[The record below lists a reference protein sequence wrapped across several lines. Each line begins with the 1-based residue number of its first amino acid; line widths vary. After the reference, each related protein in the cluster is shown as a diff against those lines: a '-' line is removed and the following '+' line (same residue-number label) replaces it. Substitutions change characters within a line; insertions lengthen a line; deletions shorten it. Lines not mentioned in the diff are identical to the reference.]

1 MRSAYTLRISLEIS
15 MQFGSVC
22 SGIEAASVAFNAL
35 GWKAAWLSEIDAF
48 PSALLSHHYPDV
60 PNLGDM
66 TFLPD
71 LIRNG
76 TVTAPEML
84 CGGTPCQAF
93 SMAGNRQS
101 LDDNRGNLS
110 LIFCE
115 IANAIDDVRRAR
127 REKPAIILWE
137 NVPGVLSTHDN
148 AFGSFLAGLAGE
160 SKPLITPRNKWPN
173 AGLVIG
179 PIRSIAWRILDAQ
192 YFGLAQR
199 RKRVFLVSSARDDID
214 IGQIL
219 FEFGSVQKHHR
230 PIREIRKADSDTSQR
245 STDGQSSAGMTY
257 SISGNGVH
265 TGKLGK
271 APGYEEELS
280 PAITENHHPSVAF
293 KVRGKGTY
301 TGENGG
307 RIVNT
312 NIFGGHGM
320 IVSEEKTFT
329 IASTQD
335 QYIAYTM
342 REDAKAKNF
351 HIKETDVSLTL
362 QATQSTVNSHHAQ
375 MLIAQNHTI
384 WQKIGFDPMRV
395 QTDDIAPALTSHM
408 GTGGGNVPMVDIR
421 RLTPRECERLQG
433 FPDDYTLIPFKG
445 KMASDAPRYKA
456 LGNSW
461 PVPVVQWIGR
471 RIMEILK

>member
-1 MRSAYTLRISLEIS
+1 

-22 SGIEAASVAFNAL
+22 SGIEAASVALNPL
-35 GWKAAWLSEIDAF
+35 GMHAAWLAEIDAF
-48 PSALLSHHYPDV
+48 PSAVLAHRYPNT
-60 PNLGDM
+60 PNIGDM
-66 TFLPD
+66 ALLPE
-71 LIRNG
+71 LIRAG

-101 LDDNRGNLS
+101 LDDDRGNLS

-115 IANAIDDVRRAR
+115 VANAIDDVRRAR

-148 AFGSFLAGLAGE
+148 AFGHFLAGLAGE

-173 AGLVIG
+173 AGIVIG
-179 PIRSIAWRILDAQ
+179 PVRSIAWRILDAQ

-230 PIREIRKADSDTSQR
+230 PIREIRKTDTDTTER
-245 STDGQSSAGMTY
+245 STDGQSSAGVTY

-265 TGKLGK
+265 TGKLGR

-280 PAITENHHPSVAF
+280 PAITLKHHPSV
-293 KVRGKGTY
+293 G
-301 TGENGG
+301 
-307 RIVNT
+307 
-312 NIFGGHGM
+312 
-320 IVSEEKTFT
+320 
-329 IASTQD
+329 
-335 QYIAYTM
+335 
-342 REDAKAKNF
+342 
-351 HIKETDVSLTL
+351 
-362 QATQSTVNSHHAQ
+362 
-375 MLIAQNHTI
+375 TI

-395 QTDDIAPALTSHM
+395 QTDDIAPELTSHM

>member
-22 SGIEAASVAFNAL
+22 SGIEAASVAFNPL
-35 GWKAAWLSEIDAF
+35 GMHAAWLAEIDEF
-48 PSALLSHHYPDV
+48 PSAVLAHHYPNT
-60 PNLGDM
+60 PNIGDM
-66 TFLPD
+66 AVLPD
-71 LIRNG
+71 LIRSG
-76 TVTAPEML
+76 FVTAPEML

-101 LDDNRGNLS
+101 LDDDRGNLS

-115 IANAIDDVRRAR
+115 VANAIDDVRRAR

-173 AGLVIG
+173 AGIVIG

-230 PIREIRKADSDTSQR
+230 PIREIRKTDTETSQR

-335 QYIAYTM
+335 QYIAH
-342 REDAKAKNF
+342 D
-351 HIKETDVSLTL
+351 
-362 QATQSTVNSHHAQ
+362 
-375 MLIAQNHTI
+375 HTI

>member
-1 MRSAYTLRISLEIS
+1 

-22 SGIEAASVAFNAL
+22 SGIEAASVALNPL
-35 GWKAAWLSEIDAF
+35 GMHAAWLAEIDAF
-48 PSALLSHHYPDV
+48 PSAVLAHHYPDT
-60 PNLGDM
+60 PNIGDM
-66 TFLPD
+66 ALLPE
-71 LIRNG
+71 LIRSG

-101 LDDNRGNLS
+101 LNDDRGNLS

-127 REKPAIILWE
+127 GDKPAIILWE

-148 AFGSFLAGLAGE
+148 AFGHFLAGLAGE
-160 SKPLITPRNKWPN
+160 SKALVSPRNKWTN
-173 AGLVIG
+173 AGIVVG
-179 PIRSIAWRILDAQ
+179 PVRSIAWRILEAQ

-219 FEFGSVQKHHR
+219 FEFESVQKHTR
-230 PIREIRKADSDTSQR
+230 PIREIPKADTDTTER

-265 TGKLGK
+265 TGKIGN
-271 APGYEEELS
+271 APGFYEEIS
-280 PAITENHHPSVAF
+280 PAV
-293 KVRGKGTY
+293 
-301 TGENGG
+301 
-307 RIVNT
+307 
-312 NIFGGHGM
+312 
-320 IVSEEKTFT
+320 
-329 IASTQD
+329 
-335 QYIAYTM
+335 
-342 REDAKAKNF
+342 
-351 HIKETDVSLTL
+351 TL
-362 QATQSTVNSHHAQ
+362 KHHAS
-375 MLIAQNHTI
+375 IGTI

-395 QTDDIAPALTSHM
+395 QTDDIRSALTSHM

-445 KMASDAPRYKA
+445 KMASDASRYKA

-461 PVPVVQWIGR
+461 PVPVVQWIGK

>member
-1 MRSAYTLRISLEIS
+1 MRSVYALRISLEVS

-22 SGIEAASVAFNAL
+22 SGIEAASVALNPV
-35 GWKAAWLSEIDAF
+35 GMHAAWLAEIDAF
-48 PSALLSHHYPDV
+48 PSAVLAHHYPDTS
-60 PNLGDM
+60 NIGDM
-66 TFLPD
+66 ALLPEM
-71 LIRNG
+71 IRSG
-76 TVTAPEML
+76 SVTAPEML

-101 LDDNRGNLS
+101 LDDDRGNLS

-115 IANAIDDVRRAR
+115 VANAIDDVRRGR
-127 REKPAIILWE
+127 GEKPAIILWE

-173 AGLVIG
+173 AGIVVG
-179 PIRSIAWRILDAQ
+179 TVRSIAWRILDAQ

-214 IGQIL
+214 IGAIL
-219 FEFGSVQKHHR
+219 FEFDTVQKHTR
-230 PIREIRKADSDTSQR
+230 PIREIRKADTESSER
-245 STDGQSSAGMTY
+245 SIDGQSSAGMTY

-265 TGKLGK
+265 TGMIGN
-271 APGYEEELS
+271 APGFYEEIS
-280 PAITENHHPSVAF
+280 PAVTLKHHPSVAF

-335 QYIAYTM
+335 QYIAH
-342 REDAKAKNF
+342 D
-351 HIKETDVSLTL
+351 
-362 QATQSTVNSHHAQ
+362 
-375 MLIAQNHTI
+375 HTI

-461 PVPVVQWIGR
+461 PVPVVQWIGK

>member
-1 MRSAYTLRISLEIS
+1 

-22 SGIEAASVAFNAL
+22 SGIEAASVAFNPL
-35 GWKAAWLSEIDAF
+35 GMHAAWLAEIDAF
-48 PSALLSHHYPDV
+48 PSAVLAHHYPDT
-60 PNLGDM
+60 PNIGDM
-66 TFLPD
+66 ALLPE
-71 LIRNG
+71 LIRSG
-76 TVTAPEML
+76 SVTAPEML

-101 LDDNRGNLS
+101 LDDDRGNLS

-115 IANAIDDVRRAR
+115 VANAIDDVRRGR
-127 REKPAIILWE
+127 GEKPAIILWE

-160 SKPLITPRNKWPN
+160 SKPYITPRNKWSN
-173 AGLVIG
+173 AGLVVG

-219 FEFGSVQKHHR
+219 FEFGSVQKHNR
-230 PIREIRKADSDTSQR
+230 PIREIRKANTDTAER
-245 STDGQSSAGMTY
+245 STDGQSSAGVTY

-335 QYIAYTM
+335 QYIAH
-342 REDAKAKNF
+342 D
-351 HIKETDVSLTL
+351 
-362 QATQSTVNSHHAQ
+362 
-375 MLIAQNHTI
+375 HTI

-408 GTGGGNVPMVDIR
+408 GTGCGNVPMVDIR

-461 PVPVVQWIGR
+461 PVPVVQWIGK

>member
-1 MRSAYTLRISLEIS
+1 

-22 SGIEAASVAFNAL
+22 SGIEAASVALNPL
-35 GWKAAWLSEIDAF
+35 GMHAAWLAEIDAF
-48 PSALLSHHYPDV
+48 PSAVLAHHYPDT
-60 PNLGDM
+60 PNIGDM
-66 TFLPD
+66 ALLPE
-71 LIRNG
+71 LIRSG

-101 LDDNRGNLS
+101 LDDDRGNLS

-115 IANAIDDVRRAR
+115 VANAIDDVRRAR

-148 AFGSFLAGLAGE
+148 AFGHFLAGLAGE
-160 SKPLITPRNKWPN
+160 SEALVSPRNKWAN

-179 PIRSIAWRILDAQ
+179 PVRSIAWRILDAQ

-230 PIREIRKADSDTSQR
+230 PIREIRKADSETSQR

-280 PAITENHHPSVAF
+280 PAITLKHHPSVAF
-293 KVRGKGTY
+293 KVRGKDTY

-335 QYIAYTM
+335 QYIAH
-342 REDAKAKNF
+342 D
-351 HIKETDVSLTL
+351 
-362 QATQSTVNSHHAQ
+362 
-375 MLIAQNHTI
+375 HTI

-461 PVPVVQWIGR
+461 PVPVVQWIGK

>member
-1 MRSAYTLRISLEIS
+1 

-22 SGIEAASVAFNAL
+22 SGIEAASVALNPL
-35 GWKAAWLSEIDAF
+35 GMHAAWLAEIDAF
-48 PSALLSHHYPDV
+48 PSAVLAHHYPDT
-60 PNLGDM
+60 PNIGDM
-66 TFLPD
+66 ALLPE
-71 LIRNG
+71 LIRAG

-101 LDDNRGNLS
+101 LDDDRGNLS

-115 IANAIDDVRRAR
+115 VANAIDDVRRAR

-137 NVPGVLSTHDN
+137 NVPGVLSTRDN
-148 AFGSFLAGLAGE
+148 AFGHFLAGLAGE

-219 FEFGSVQKHHR
+219 FEFSSVQKHHR
-230 PIREIRKADSDTSQR
+230 PIREIRKADSETSQR

-335 QYIAYTM
+335 QYIAH
-342 REDAKAKNF
+342 D
-351 HIKETDVSLTL
+351 
-362 QATQSTVNSHHAQ
+362 
-375 MLIAQNHTI
+375 HTI

-461 PVPVVQWIGR
+461 PVPVVQWIGK

>member
-1 MRSAYTLRISLEIS
+1 

-22 SGIEAASVAFNAL
+22 SGIEAASVAFNPL
-35 GWKAAWLSEIDAF
+35 GMHAAWLAEIDAF
-48 PSALLSHHYPDV
+48 PSAVLAHHYPDT
-60 PNLGDM
+60 PNIGDM
-66 TFLPD
+66 ALLPE
-71 LIRNG
+71 LIRSG
-76 TVTAPEML
+76 TVTAPDML

-101 LDDNRGNLS
+101 LNDDRGNLS

-115 IANAIDDVRRAR
+115 VANAIDDVRRGR
-127 REKPAIILWE
+127 GEKPAIILWE

-173 AGLVIG
+173 AGIVVG
-179 PIRSIAWRILDAQ
+179 TVRSIAWRILDAQ

-219 FEFGSVQKHHR
+219 FEFGTVQKHNR
-230 PIREIRKADSDTSQR
+230 PIREIRKADSDTAER

-312 NIFGGHGM
+312 TIFGGHGM

-335 QYIAYTM
+335 QYIAH
-342 REDAKAKNF
+342 D
-351 HIKETDVSLTL
+351 
-362 QATQSTVNSHHAQ
+362 
-375 MLIAQNHTI
+375 HTI

-461 PVPVVQWIGR
+461 PVPVVQWIGK

>member
-1 MRSAYTLRISLEIS
+1 

-22 SGIEAASVAFNAL
+22 SGIEAASVALNPL
-35 GWKAAWLSEIDAF
+35 GMHAAWLAEIDAF
-48 PSALLSHHYPDV
+48 PSAVLAHRYPNT
-60 PNLGDM
+60 PNIGDM
-66 TFLPD
+66 AVLPD
-71 LIRNG
+71 LIRSG
-76 TVTAPEML
+76 FVTAPEML

-101 LDDNRGNLS
+101 LDDDRGNLS

-115 IANAIDDVRRAR
+115 VANAIDDVRRAR

-137 NVPGVLSTHDN
+137 NVPGVLSTRDN
-148 AFGSFLAGLAGE
+148 AFGHFLAGLAGE

-173 AGLVIG
+173 AGIVIG

-230 PIREIRKADSDTSQR
+230 PIREIRKTDTDTSQR
-245 STDGQSSAGMTY
+245 STDGESSAGMTY

-335 QYIAYTM
+335 QYIAH
-342 REDAKAKNF
+342 D
-351 HIKETDVSLTL
+351 
-362 QATQSTVNSHHAQ
+362 
-375 MLIAQNHTI
+375 HTI

-408 GTGGGNVPMVDIR
+408 VTGGGNVPMVDIR

>member
-1 MRSAYTLRISLEIS
+1 MRSVYALRISLEVS

-22 SGIEAASVAFNAL
+22 SGIEAASVALNPL
-35 GWKAAWLSEIDAF
+35 GMHAAWFAEIDAF
-48 PSALLSHHYPDV
+48 PSAVLAHHYPDT
-60 PNLGDM
+60 PNIGDM
-66 TFLPD
+66 ALLPE
-71 LIRNG
+71 LIRSG

-101 LDDNRGNLS
+101 LDDDRGNLS

-115 IANAIDDVRRAR
+115 VSNAIDDVRRGNGQ
-127 REKPAIILWE
+127 KPAIILWE

-173 AGLVIG
+173 AGIVVG
-179 PIRSIAWRILDAQ
+179 PVRSIAWRILDAQ

-214 IGQIL
+214 IGAIL
-219 FEFGSVQKHHR
+219 FEFDTVQKHTR
-230 PIREIRKADSDTSQR
+230 PVREIRKEDSNTSER

-257 SISGNGVH
+257 SISGN
-265 TGKLGK
+265 
-271 APGYEEELS
+271 
-280 PAITENHHPSVAF
+280 PSVAF

-335 QYIAYTM
+335 QYIAH
-342 REDAKAKNF
+342 D
-351 HIKETDVSLTL
+351 
-362 QATQSTVNSHHAQ
+362 
-375 MLIAQNHTI
+375 HTI

-461 PVPVVQWIGR
+461 PVPVVQWIGK

>member
-1 MRSAYTLRISLEIS
+1 

-22 SGIEAASVAFNAL
+22 SGIEAASVALNPL
-35 GWKAAWLSEIDAF
+35 GMHAAWLAEIDAF
-48 PSALLSHHYPDV
+48 PSAVLAHHYPDT
-60 PNLGDM
+60 PNIGDM
-66 TFLPD
+66 ALLPE
-71 LIRNG
+71 LIRAG
-76 TVTAPEML
+76 TLTAPEML

-101 LDDNRGNLS
+101 LDDDRGNLS

-115 IANAIDDVRRAR
+115 VANAIDDVRRAR

-148 AFGSFLAGLAGE
+148 AFGHFLAGLAGE

-173 AGLVIG
+173 AGIVIG
-179 PIRSIAWRILDAQ
+179 TVRSIAWRILDAQ

-230 PIREIRKADSDTSQR
+230 PIREIRKTDTDTSQR
-245 STDGQSSAGMTY
+245 STDGESSAGMTY

-265 TGKLGK
+265 TGKLGN

-335 QYIAYTM
+335 QYIAH
-342 REDAKAKNF
+342 D
-351 HIKETDVSLTL
+351 
-362 QATQSTVNSHHAQ
+362 
-375 MLIAQNHTI
+375 HTI

-461 PVPVVQWIGR
+461 PVPVVQWIGK

>member
-1 MRSAYTLRISLEIS
+1 MR
-15 MQFGSVC
+15 FGSVC
-22 SGIEAASVAFNAL
+22 SGIEAASVAWNPL
-35 GWKAAWLSEIDAF
+35 GWHAAWFSEIEPYPCSVLA
-48 PSALLSHHYPDV
+48 HHYPDV
-60 PNLGDM
+60 ANLGDM
-66 TFLPD
+66 TTIAAKIAQRDIEAPD
-71 LIRNG
+71 
-76 TVTAPEML
+76 VF

-93 SMAGNRQS
+93 SMAGARRS
-101 LDDNRGNLS
+101 LDDARGNLS
-110 LIFCE
+110 LEFCR
-115 IANAIDDVRRAR
+115 IANAIDNIRQSDGQQPCIVF
-127 REKPAIILWE
+127 WE

-148 AFGSFLAGLAGE
+148 AFGHFLAGLAGE
-160 SKPLITPRNKWPN
+160 SEALVAPRNKWAN

-179 PIRSIAWRILDAQ
+179 PVRSIAWRILDAQ

-230 PIREIRKADSDTSQR
+230 PIREIRKADSETSQR

-265 TGKLGK
+265 TGKLGN

-280 PAITENHHPSVAF
+280 PAITLKHHPSVAF

-375 MLIAQNHTI
+375 MLIAQTHTI

-433 FPDDYTLIPFKG
+433 FPDDYTLVPHRG
-445 KMASDAPRYKA
+445 SLVSDAPRYKA

-461 PVPVVQWIGR
+461 PVPVVRWIGE
-471 RIMEILK
+471 RIQNSLILSNACK

>member
-1 MRSAYTLRISLEIS
+1 

-22 SGIEAASVAFNAL
+22 SGIEAASVALNPL
-35 GWKAAWLSEIDAF
+35 GMHAAWLAEIDAF
-48 PSALLSHHYPDV
+48 PSAVLAHHYPDT
-60 PNLGDM
+60 PNIGDM
-66 TFLPD
+66 ALLPE
-71 LIRNG
+71 LIRSG

-101 LDDNRGNLS
+101 LDDDRGNLS

-115 IANAIDDVRRAR
+115 VANAIDDVRRAR
-127 REKPAIILWE
+127 GEKPAIILWE

-148 AFGSFLAGLAGE
+148 AFGHFLAGLAGE
-160 SKPLITPRNKWPN
+160 SEALVAPRNKWPN

-230 PIREIRKADSDTSQR
+230 PIREIRKTNTDIAQR
-245 STDGQSSAGMTY
+245 STDGESSAGVTY

-271 APGYEEELS
+271 APGYEKELS

-335 QYIAYTM
+335 QYIAH
-342 REDAKAKNF
+342 D
-351 HIKETDVSLTL
+351 
-362 QATQSTVNSHHAQ
+362 Q
-375 MLIAQNHTI
+375 TI

-461 PVPVVQWIGR
+461 PVPVVQWIGK

>member
-1 MRSAYTLRISLEIS
+1 MR
-15 MQFGSVC
+15 FGSVC
-22 SGIEAASVAFNAL
+22 SGIEAASVAWNPL
-35 GWKAAWLSEIDAF
+35 GWHAAWFSEIE
-48 PSALLSHHYPDV
+48 PYPCSALAHHYPDV
-60 PNLGDM
+60 ANLGDM
-66 TFLPD
+66 TTITAKIAQRKIEAPD
-71 LIRNG
+71 
-76 TVTAPEML
+76 VF

-93 SMAGNRQS
+93 SMAGARQS
-101 LDDNRGNLS
+101 LNDARGNLS
-110 LIFCE
+110 LEFCR
-115 IANAIDDVRRAR
+115 IANAIDDIRQSDDQRPCIVF
-127 REKPAIILWE
+127 WE
-137 NVPGVLSTHDN
+137 NVPGVLSTSDN
-148 AFGSFLAGLAGE
+148 AFGCFLSELSGATE
-160 SKPLITPRNKWPN
+160 EFKPMHGRWSN
-173 AGLVIG
+173 AGIIVG
-179 PIRSIAWRILDAQ
+179 SRRTVAWRILDAQ

-199 RKRVFLVSSARDDID
+199 RKRVFVVASARDDID

-219 FEFGSVQKHHR
+219 FEFCSVQIHNR
-230 PIREIRKADSDTSQR
+230 PIREIRKANPNTIER
-245 STDGQSSAGMTY
+245 STNGERAAGMTY

-265 TGKLGK
+265 TGILGNP
-271 APGYEEELS
+271 PGYEEELS

-329 IASTQD
+329 IALTQN

-351 HIKETDVSLTL
+351 HIKETDISLTL

-375 MLIAQNHTI
+375 MLIAQNNTI

-395 QTDDIAPALTSHM
+395 QTDNISPTLTSYM
-408 GTGGGNVPMVDIR
+408 GTGGENVPMVDIR

-461 PVPVVQWIGR
+461 PVPVVRWIGE
-471 RIMEILK
+471 RIQNSIIFSNRSK

>member
-1 MRSAYTLRISLEIS
+1 

-22 SGIEAASVAFNAL
+22 SGIEAASVALNPL
-35 GWKAAWLSEIDAF
+35 GMHAAWLAEIDAF
-48 PSALLSHHYPDV
+48 PSAVLAHHYPDT
-60 PNLGDM
+60 PNIGDM
-66 TFLPD
+66 ALLPE
-71 LIRNG
+71 LIRAG

-101 LDDNRGNLS
+101 LDDDRGNLS

-115 IANAIDDVRRAR
+115 VANAIDDVRRAR

-137 NVPGVLSTHDN
+137 NVPGVLSTRDN
-148 AFGSFLAGLAGE
+148 AFGHFLAGLAGE

-230 PIREIRKADSDTSQR
+230 PIREIRKTDTETSQR

-335 QYIAYTM
+335 QYIAH
-342 REDAKAKNF
+342 D
-351 HIKETDVSLTL
+351 
-362 QATQSTVNSHHAQ
+362 
-375 MLIAQNHTI
+375 HTI

-461 PVPVVQWIGR
+461 PVPVVQWIGK

>member
-1 MRSAYTLRISLEIS
+1 

-22 SGIEAASVAFNAL
+22 SGIEAASVALNPL
-35 GWKAAWLSEIDAF
+35 GMHAAWLAEIDAF
-48 PSALLSHHYPDV
+48 PSAVLAHHYPDT
-60 PNLGDM
+60 PNIGDM
-66 TFLPD
+66 ALLPEM
-71 LIRNG
+71 IRSG

-101 LDDNRGNLS
+101 LDDDRGNLS

-115 IANAIDDVRRAR
+115 VANAIDDVRRAR
-127 REKPAIILWE
+127 GDKPAIILWE

-148 AFGSFLAGLAGE
+148 AFGHFLAGLAGE
-160 SKPLITPRNKWPN
+160 SKPYITPRNKWPN
-173 AGLVIG
+173 AGIVVG
-179 PIRSIAWRILDAQ
+179 TVRSIAWRILDAQ

-219 FEFGSVQKHHR
+219 FEFGTVQKHHR
-230 PIREIRKADSDTSQR
+230 PIREIRKADTDTAER

-265 TGKLGK
+265 IGKIGN
-271 APGYEEELS
+271 APGFYEEIS
-280 PAITENHHPSVAF
+280 PAVTLKHHASVAF

-335 QYIAYTM
+335 QYIAH
-342 REDAKAKNF
+342 D
-351 HIKETDVSLTL
+351 
-362 QATQSTVNSHHAQ
+362 
-375 MLIAQNHTI
+375 HTI

-408 GTGGGNVPMVDIR
+408 GSGGGNVPMVDIR

-461 PVPVVQWIGR
+461 PVPVVQWIGK

>member
-1 MRSAYTLRISLEIS
+1 

-22 SGIEAASVAFNAL
+22 SGIEAASVALNPL
-35 GWKAAWLSEIDAF
+35 GMHAAWFAEIDAF
-48 PSALLSHHYPDV
+48 PSAVLAHHYPDT
-60 PNLGDM
+60 PNIGDM
-66 TFLPD
+66 ALLPE
-71 LIRNG
+71 LIRSG

-101 LDDNRGNLS
+101 LDDDRGNLS

-115 IANAIDDVRRAR
+115 VANAIDDVRRGNGQ
-127 REKPAIILWE
+127 KPAIILWE

-173 AGLVIG
+173 AGIVVG
-179 PIRSIAWRILDAQ
+179 PVRSIAWRILDAQ

-219 FEFGSVQKHHR
+219 FEFGTVQKHHR
-230 PIREIRKADSDTSQR
+230 PIREIRKADSETSQR

-265 TGKLGK
+265 IGKLGN

-280 PAITENHHPSVAF
+280 PAITLKHHPS
-293 KVRGKGTY
+293 
-301 TGENGG
+301 
-307 RIVNT
+307 
-312 NIFGGHGM
+312 
-320 IVSEEKTFT
+320 
-329 IASTQD
+329 
-335 QYIAYTM
+335 IAYTM

-461 PVPVVQWIGR
+461 PVPVVQWIGK

>member
-1 MRSAYTLRISLEIS
+1 

-22 SGIEAASVAFNAL
+22 SGIEAASVAFNPL
-35 GWKAAWLSEIDAF
+35 GMHAAWLAEIDEF
-48 PSALLSHHYPDV
+48 PSAVLAHHYPNT
-60 PNLGDM
+60 PNIGDM
-66 TFLPD
+66 AVLPD
-71 LIRNG
+71 LIRSG
-76 TVTAPEML
+76 FVTAPEML

-101 LDDNRGNLS
+101 LDDDRGNLS

-115 IANAIDDVRRAR
+115 VANAIDDVRRAR

-173 AGLVIG
+173 AGIVIG

-230 PIREIRKADSDTSQR
+230 PIREIRKTDTETSQR

-335 QYIAYTM
+335 QYIAH
-342 REDAKAKNF
+342 D
-351 HIKETDVSLTL
+351 
-362 QATQSTVNSHHAQ
+362 
-375 MLIAQNHTI
+375 HTI